1 MSELTKCN
9 YCNLKAMEWAAKQ
22 RKVEVILG
30 RGVKE
35 MAGWTTAR
43 YSDRD
48 EPSAHFMKL
57 TDPCVC

>member
-9 YCNLKAMEWAAKQ
+9 YCTLKAMEWAAKQ
-22 RKVEVILG
+22 RGVTVIMG
-30 RGVKE
+30 VGVKE
-35 MAGWTTAR
+35 MAGWKTAR

-57 TDPCVC
+57 TDHCVC

>member
-30 RGVKE
+30 RG
-35 MAGWTTAR
+35 
-43 YSDRD
+43 D
-48 EPSAHFMKL
+48 
-57 TDPCVC
+57 